1 MSVSSINSS
10 GNTNTSPPPSNGAD
24 PKSLEGMQGRLDDIK
39 NGKSENPKQD
49 LQNLQKDVE
58 KAQQDEEKKA
68 GGGDQKTMD
77 MLMKLLEM
85 IMQMLQQ
92 QKGGGEEGGDKSD
105 PGKK

>member
-1 MSVSSINSS
+1 MSVNGVTSTSS
-10 GNTNTSPPPSNGAD
+10 TNTSPPPSNGAD

-39 NGKSENPKQD
+39 GGKSENPKQD

-68 GGGDQKTMD
+68 GGGDQKMMD

-92 QKGGGEEGGDKSD
+92 QKGGGEESGDKPD